1 MSTFPAIAETESLR
15 SAGSAN
21 LKPSQ
26 AAGAAAVLAVF
37 GLSTIWPT
45 ISAFWHLWTTDDLKS
60 IGMFIPLV
68 SFVLVLR
75 AWRSIGWEMNGN
87 WWGFVIVAVTA
98 AVVHVRDQ
106 AVLLFVFSPQWSVVI
121 PPLSLVM
128 FAYGAGLVLL
138 FGGSRLL
145 RISIFPL
152 VLLWF
157 SNPIPHIF
165 NVFVDLPLQHASAHV
180 ARAFAIALG
189 QPLTPDQL
197 RLMFTPQFGMFIA
210 PGCNGIRGAVTMGFI
225 ALIAGYVYRF
235 RWYAHVAVVA
245 AAILVGYL
253 FNFLRLLLLVLYY
266 LVALHF
272 TWLQHTAKM
281 GDYIIGGSLFLI
293 GTVLLFYA
301 IGRLS
306 VTPGHVRPPAI
317 PVSMAT
323 APAIRSAS
331 YLRFAM
337 MLVLVLFGSYSVA
350 RAYTRFHS
358 DAYVRQQMADQDA
371 LGKFPTHLG
380 SYTLSRSWNES
391 LLTGTLLYHWAQ
403 YVSAD
408 RSESISLGVA
418 PDMGAHDTLVCH
430 SARGEDPLWRDQL
443 TLPSAG
449 TAPISFSGSLFNNG
463 ATQSLEATTICN
475 GASCGEYTSDRA
487 HFGFVYSRPTAH
499 SLLSQDPQRPIP
511 ILLRVETTDTTLPT
525 EVARQQLTT
534 TLRNFVASVDLNGL
548 TKTYR
553 IQ

>member
-1 MSTFPAIAETESLR
+1 MD
-15 SAGSAN
+15 GS
-21 LKPSQ
+21 
-26 AAGAAAVLAVF
+26 
-37 GLSTIWPT
+37 
-45 ISAFWHLWTTDDLKS
+45 
-60 IGMFIPLV
+60 
-68 SFVLVLR
+68 
-75 AWRSIGWEMNGN
+75 
-87 WWGFVIVAVTA
+87 WWGFVILVVTA

-106 AVLLFVFSPQWSVVI
+106 AVLLFVFSPQWTVVI

-138 FGGSRLL
+138 FGGARLF

-157 SNPIPHIF
+157 SNPVPHIF

-197 RLMFTPQFGMFIA
+197 RLMFTPKFGMFIA

-235 RWYAHVAVVA
+235 RWYAHAAVVA
-245 AAILVGYL
+245 AAILLGYL

-266 LVALHF
+266 LVGLHF

-281 GDYIIGGSLFLI
+281 GDYVIGGSLFLI

-306 VTPGHVRPPAI
+306 VTPGHIRLPSI
-317 PVSMAT
+317 PVSMAET
-323 APAIRSAS
+323 QTIRSSS

-337 MLVLVLFGSYSVA
+337 MLVLVLFGSYSAA
-350 RAYTRFHS
+350 RAYTVFHS
-358 DAYVRQQMADQDA
+358 DSYVRQQLADQDA
-371 LGKFPTHLG
+371 LGKFPVHLG

-391 LLTGTLLYHWAQ
+391 LLSGVLLYHWAQ
-403 YVSAD
+403 YISDD
-408 RSESISLGVA
+408 RSESVSFGVA
-418 PDMGAHDTLVCH
+418 PGMGAHDTLVCH

-443 TLPSAG
+443 TLPTAG
-449 TAPISFSGSLFNNG
+449 NVPISFSGSLFNNG
-463 ATQSLEATTICN
+463 VTQSLEATTICN

-499 SLLSQDPQRPIP
+499 SLLTQDPRRPIP
-511 ILLRVETTDTTLPT
+511 ILLRVETTDATLPMA
-525 EVARQQLTT
+525 VARQQLTT

-548 TKTYR
+548 TKPYR